1 MTKRAPTADT
11 TALPTAP
18 ADTGRRAFLKTAGT
32 TAAAT
37 VAASSLPRAFA
48 QKKAINIGFIPL
60 TDCASIVMAE
70 ELGYFKKYGV
80 EVNVVKQASWAAVR
94 DGLLSGDLHASHL
107 LYSLPL
113 SVYTGVGGA
122 PGKEIPI
129 AMVLDNNGQAIT
141 LSTSLAAAAGTDLKK
156 SGAAINAMIAAK
168 KAPTLA
174 VTFPGGTHDI
184 WMRYWLAAMGV
195 PQSKVGIIVVPPPQM
210 VANMKVGNMDGFC
223 VGEPW
228 GGVAVDQGI
237 GFTALTTQ
245 QLWKNHPEKVL
256 GLNKDFSARTDEVKA
271 VMRAVLDASAWLDS
285 LPNRRA
291 ASKVIS
297 ASRYVNAPEDVIRDR
312 LEGRYQMGAGQGTRQ
327 FLGDQMMFSRS
338 AQTNAPRHAHAIW
351 FLAQYVRFGLLK
363 QAPDYQAVAN
373 RLLMTDLY
381 AQVAKEAGL
390 KVPADDMTP
399 FTVTL
404 DHAKFDPRNP
414 AAYIKA
420 NPIPV

>member
-1 MTKRAPTADT
+1 MTDIKKTPTDSS
-11 TALPTAP
+11 
-18 ADTGRRAFLKTAGT
+18 RRSFLKTAG
-32 TAAAT
+32 AT
-37 VAASSLPRAFA
+37 VAVTAVAGGLPRAFA

-60 TDCASIVMAE
+60 TDCASVVMAQ

-94 DGLLSGDLHASHL
+94 DGLLSGDLQASHL

-113 SVYTGVGGA
+113 SVYTGIGGA
-122 PGKEIPI
+122 AGKEIPI

-141 LSTSLAAAAGTDLKK
+141 LSNALSAAAGGDLKK
-156 SGAAINAMIAAK
+156 SGAAINALIAAK

-184 WMRYWLAAMGV
+184 WMRYWLAAIGV

-228 GGVAVDQGI
+228 GGVAVDQNI
-237 GFTALTTQ
+237 GFTALTSQ

-256 GLNKDFSARTDEVKA
+256 GLNKDFSTQTDDVKA
-271 VMRAVLDASAWLDS
+271 VMRAILDASAWLDS

-291 ASKVIS
+291 AAKVIS
-297 ASRYVNAPEDVIRDR
+297 ASKYVNASESVIQAR
-312 LEGRYQMGAGQGTRQ
+312 LEGRYALGAGQGTKQ
-327 FLGDQMMFSRS
+327 YLGDQMMFSRG

-363 QAPDYQAVAN
+363 QAPDYQAVASK
-373 RLLMTDLY
+373 LLMTDLY

-390 KVPADDMTP
+390 KVPADNMSP
-399 FTVTL
+399 FTVNL
-404 DHAKFDPRNP
+404 DGAKFDPKNP

>member
-1 MTKRAPTADT
+1 MTDIKT
-11 TALPTAP
+11 TATAP
-18 ADTGRRAFLKTAGT
+18 SDTSRRRFLKVAGT

-37 VAASSLPRAFA
+37 VAASALPRAFA

-60 TDCASIVMAE
+60 TDCASVVMAE

-94 DGLLSGDLHASHL
+94 DNLLSGDIQAAHL

-113 SVYTGVGGA
+113 SVYTGVGGMA
-122 PGKEIPI
+122 GKEIPI

-141 LSTSLAAAAGTDLKK
+141 LASSLSSVAGGDLKK
-156 SGAAINAMIAAK
+156 SGAAMNALIAAK

-228 GGVAVDQGI
+228 GGVAVDQNI
-237 GFTALTTQ
+237 GFTALTSQ

-256 GLNKDFSARTDEVKA
+256 GLNKEFSQQTDEVKA

-291 ASKVIS
+291 AAKVI
-297 ASRYVNAPEDVIRDR
+297 AQQKYVNASETVIRDR
-312 LEGRYQMGAGQGTRQ
+312 LEGRYALGAGQGTRQ
-327 FLGDQMMFSRS
+327 FLGDQMMFSR
-338 AQTNAPRHAHAIW
+338 AGATNAPRHGHAIW
-351 FLAQYVRFGLLK
+351 FMAQYVRFGLLK
-363 QAPDYQAVAN
+363 QAPDYAAVASK
-373 RLLMTDLY
+373 LLMTDLY
-381 AQVAKEAGL
+381 AQVAREAGL
-390 KVPADDMTP
+390 KMPADDMSS
-399 FTVTL
+399 FTINL
-404 DHAKFDPRNP
+404 DGARFDPKNP

>member
-1 MTKRAPTADT
+1 MTDIKKTPTDSS
-11 TALPTAP
+11 
-18 ADTGRRAFLKTAGT
+18 RRSFLKTAG
-32 TAAAT
+32 AT
-37 VAASSLPRAFA
+37 VAATAVAGGLPRAFA

-60 TDCASIVMAE
+60 TDCASVVMAQ

-94 DGLLSGDLHASHL
+94 DGLLSGDLQASHL

-113 SVYTGVGGA
+113 SVYTGIGGA
-122 PGKEIPI
+122 AGKEIPI

-141 LSTSLAAAAGTDLKK
+141 LSNALSAAAGGDLKK
-156 SGAAINAMIAAK
+156 SGAAINALIAAK

-184 WMRYWLAAMGV
+184 WMRYWLAAIGV

-228 GGVAVDQGI
+228 GGVAVDQNI
-237 GFTALTTQ
+237 GFTALTSQ

-256 GLNKDFSARTDEVKA
+256 GLNKDFSTQTDDVKS
-271 VMRAVLDASAWLDS
+271 VMRAILDASAWLDS

-291 ASKVIS
+291 AAKVIS
-297 ASRYVNAPEDVIRDR
+297 ASKYVNASESVIQAR
-312 LEGRYQMGAGQGTRQ
+312 LEGRYALGAGQGTKQ
-327 FLGDQMMFSRS
+327 YLGDQMMFSR
-338 AQTNAPRHAHAIW
+338 AGATNAPRHAHAIW
-351 FLAQYVRFGLLK
+351 FMAQYVRFGLLK
-363 QAPDYQAVAN
+363 QAPDYQAVASK
-373 RLLMTDLY
+373 LLMTDLY

-390 KVPADDMTP
+390 KVPADNMSP
-399 FTVTL
+399 FTVNL
-404 DHAKFDPRNP
+404 DGAKFDPKNP

-420 NPIPV
+420 NPIPG

>member
-1 MTKRAPTADT
+1 MTDIKSTPTDT
-11 TALPTAP
+11 S
-18 ADTGRRAFLKTAGT
+18 RRRFLRTAG
-32 TAAAT
+32 AT
-37 VAASSLPRAFA
+37 VAATAVASGLPRAFA

-60 TDCASIVMAE
+60 TDCASVVMAQ

-80 EVNVVKQASWAAVR
+80 DVNVVKQASWAAVR
-94 DGLLSGDLHASHL
+94 DGLLSGDLQASHL

-122 PGKEIPI
+122 AGKEIPI

-141 LSTSLAAAAGTDLKK
+141 LSNALSAAAGSDLKK
-156 SGAAINAMIAAK
+156 SGAAINSLIAAK

-184 WMRYWLAAMGV
+184 WMRYWLAAIGV

-228 GGVAVDQGI
+228 GGVAVDQNI
-237 GFTALTTQ
+237 GFTALTSQ

-256 GLNKDFSARTDEVKA
+256 GLNKDFSTQTDEVKA
-271 VMRAVLDASAWLDS
+271 VMRAILDASAWLDS

-291 ASKVIS
+291 ASKVI
-297 ASRYVNAPEDVIRDR
+297 AQQKYVNASESVIQAR
-312 LEGRYQMGAGQGTRQ
+312 LEGRYALGAGQGTRQ
-327 FLGDQMMFSRS
+327 FLGDQMMFSR
-338 AQTNAPRHAHAIW
+338 AGAANAPRHGHAIW

-363 QAPDYQAVAN
+363 QAPDYQAVASK
-373 RLLMTDLY
+373 LLMTDLY

-390 KVPADDMTP
+390 KVPADDMSS
-399 FTVTL
+399 FTVNL
-404 DHAKFDPRNP
+404 DGAKFDPKNP

>member
-1 MTKRAPTADT
+1 MTDIKNTPNTS
-11 TALPTAP
+11 
-18 ADTGRRAFLKTAGT
+18 RRSFLKTAG
-32 TAAAT
+32 AT
-37 VAASSLPRAFA
+37 VAATAVAGGLPRAFA

-60 TDCASIVMAE
+60 TDCASVVMAE

-80 EVNVVKQASWAAVR
+80 DVNVVKQASWAAVR
-94 DGLLSGDLHASHL
+94 DGLLSGDLQASHL

-113 SVYTGVGGA
+113 SVYTGIGGA
-122 PGKEIPI
+122 AGKEIPI

-141 LSTSLAAAAGTDLKK
+141 LSNALSAAAGGDLKK
-156 SGAAINAMIAAK
+156 TGAAINAMIAAK

-184 WMRYWLAAMGV
+184 WIRYWLAAIGV

-228 GGVAVDQGI
+228 GGVAVDQNI
-237 GFTALTTQ
+237 GFTALTSQ

-256 GLNKDFSARTDEVKA
+256 GLNKDFSTQTDEVKA
-271 VMRAVLDASAWLDS
+271 VMRAILDASAWLDS

-291 ASKVIS
+291 ASKVI
-297 ASRYVNAPEDVIRDR
+297 AQQKYVNASESVIQAR
-312 LEGRYQMGAGQGTRQ
+312 LEGRYALGAGQGTKQ
-327 FLGDQMMFSRS
+327 YLGDQMMFSRS

-351 FLAQYVRFGLLK
+351 FMAQYVRFGLLK
-363 QAPDYQAVAN
+363 QAPDYQAVASK
-373 RLLMTDLY
+373 LLMTDLY

-390 KVPADDMTP
+390 KVPSDDMSS
-399 FTVTL
+399 FTVNL
-404 DHAKFDPRNP
+404 DGAKFDPKNP

>member
-1 MTKRAPTADT
+1 MTDIKKTA
-11 TALPTAP
+11 TASSETS
-18 ADTGRRAFLKTAGT
+18 RRSFLKIAGT

-37 VAASSLPRAFA
+37 VAASSIPRAFA

-60 TDCASIVMAE
+60 TDCASVVMAE

-80 EVNVVKQASWAAVR
+80 EVNIVKQASWAAVR
-94 DGLLSGDLHASHL
+94 DNLLSGDIQASHL

-122 PGKEIPI
+122 AGKEIPI

-141 LSTSLAAAAGTDLKK
+141 LANSLSSVANSDIKK
-156 SGAAINAMIAAK
+156 AGAAMNALIAAK

-228 GGVAVDQGI
+228 GGVAVDQNI
-237 GFTALTTQ
+237 GFTALTSQ

-256 GLNKDFSARTDEVKA
+256 GLNKEFSARTDDVKA

-291 ASKVIS
+291 AAKVI
-297 ASRYVNAPEDVIRDR
+297 AQQKYVNASEGVIRDR
-312 LEGRYQMGAGQGTRQ
+312 LEGRYALGAGQGTKQ
-327 FLGDQMMFSRS
+327 YLGDQMMFSRN
-338 AQTNAPRHAHAIW
+338 ALTNAPRHGHAIW
-351 FLAQYVRFGLLK
+351 FMAQYVRFGLLK
-363 QAPDYQAVAN
+363 QAPDYQAVASK
-373 RLLMTDLY
+373 LLMTDLY

-390 KVPADDMTP
+390 KVPTDDMTP
-399 FTVTL
+399 FTINL
-404 DHAKFDPRNP
+404 DNAKFDPKNP

>member
-1 MTKRAPTADT
+1 MTDIKKM
-11 TALPTAP
+11 P
-18 ADTGRRAFLKTAGT
+18 ADTSRRRFLKTAG
-32 TAAAT
+32 AT
-37 VAASSLPRAFA
+37 VAATAVASGLPRAFA

-60 TDCASIVMAE
+60 TDCASVVMAQ

-94 DGLLSGDLHASHL
+94 DGLLSGDLQASHL

-122 PGKEIPI
+122 AGKEIPI

-141 LSTSLAAAAGTDLKK
+141 LSNALSAAAGGDLKK
-156 SGAAINAMIAAK
+156 SGAAINALIAAK

-184 WMRYWLAAMGV
+184 WMRYWLAAIGV

-228 GGVAVDQGI
+228 GGVAVDQNI
-237 GFTALTTQ
+237 GFTALTSQ

-256 GLNKDFSARTDEVKA
+256 GLNKDFSTQTDDVKA
-271 VMRAVLDASAWLDS
+271 VMRAILDASAWLDS

-291 ASKVIS
+291 AAKVIS
-297 ASRYVNAPEDVIRDR
+297 ASKYVNASESVIQAR
-312 LEGRYQMGAGQGTRQ
+312 LEGRYALGAGQGTKQ
-327 FLGDQMMFSRS
+327 YLGDQMMFSRS
-338 AQTNAPRHAHAIW
+338 GATNAPRHAHAIW

-363 QAPDYQAVAN
+363 QAPDYQAVVSK
-373 RLLMTDLY
+373 LLMTDLY
-381 AQVAKEAGL
+381 AQVAREAGL
-390 KVPADDMTP
+390 KVPADNMSPITI
-399 FTVTL
+399 TL
-404 DHAKFDPRNP
+404 DGAKFDPKNP

-420 NPIPV
+420 NPIPG